1 MSAALTTHNTERNM
15 RYNAKKCFLS
25 KISDPSGF
33 LCVFIKRTHY
43 YFVRFVPES
52 VRWLRSKNKLV
63 KAENILRKI
72 ASSNNKEYP
81 SNVQL
86 QPVKSSEVHS
96 GSFKD
101 LVSNFQIAS
110 ITLRLCLMWLV
121 YLTSF
126 QLVFP

>member
-1 MSAALTTHNTERNM
+1 MPKNV
-15 RYNAKKCFLS
+15 FLS

-110 ITLRLCLMWLV
+110 MTLRLCLMWLV